1 MKLLYEN
8 TKSCSSDVGNKIDE
22 LKKIIQMQQNSL
34 TGGQPAGPNPFLSGQ
49 MNPAQ
54 MEGFLDPTIIKKGM
68 DDIKE
73 QMRDVQRE
81 AHVIESEMESRF
93 KDMML
98 KNEAKKRNVPASLT
112 SELEE
117 HQNRAQEL
125 TDEISKVPSYNQT
138 RDLIMQ
144 RLGGPFDYSQFTEDI
159 RKLKVERE

>member
-1 MKLLYEN
+1 MRKGSDKDILW
-8 TKSCSSDVGNKIDE
+8 TK
-22 LKKIIQMQQNSL
+22 
-34 TGGQPAGPNPFLSGQ
+34 
-49 MNPAQ
+49 
-54 MEGFLDPTIIKKGM
+54 
-68 DDIKE
+68 
-73 QMRDVQRE
+73 
-81 AHVIESEMESRF
+81 ESESQESAAARGSF
-93 KDMML
+93 VLNWLWKRKEVEIGLVGHGGIFEHMML

-125 TDEISKVPSYNQT
+125 TDEINKVPSYNQT